1 MFNQTHAPV
10 LLLLRIPS
18 CGSAFRGSARAPLPA
33 SEGQNTQTAWGTRTR
48 HRNGQ
53 GTGCSAGVNIAGR
66 KAIGGV
72 ERPSLSIQY
81 RRLLPESVSPLAPAA
96 QSLPHSPYGK
106 RLVPGHCLSKQPV
119 CRRGGEPGPPPPA
132 NEEQQNCSIA
142 PCGVLHLPC
151 WAFGSTW
158 PQIHWLR
165 LKLPCTRGWRSPAG
179 YTGLWGMN
187 VGRLPASSHLR
198 AARPFRLCG
207 LARLC
212 THGGCG
218 EKDELAPQRVKAK
231 FQVALGQ
238 PGSQSQPQA
247 QRAQRGSWGI
257 SHWGADRNGA
267 V

>member
-33 SEGQNTQTAWGTRTR
+33 SEGQNTQTPWGTRTR

-119 CRRGGEPGPPPPA
+119 CRRGREPGPPPPA

-142 PCGVLHLPC
+142 PCGATAPPLLGIWLNMATDPLASAETPLHAGLEEPC
-151 WAFGSTW
+151 
-158 PQIHWLR
+158 
-165 LKLPCTRGWRSPAG
+165 
-179 YTGLWGMN
+179 
-187 VGRLPASSHLR
+187 
-198 AARPFRLCG
+198 
-207 LARLC
+207 
-212 THGGCG
+212 
-218 EKDELAPQRVKAK
+218 RV
-231 FQVALGQ
+231 
-238 PGSQSQPQA
+238 
-247 QRAQRGSWGI
+247 
-257 SHWGADRNGA
+257 HGA
-267 V
+267 VGHECGQDSCILPPPCGTTFPALRPRTFVHPRRVWGKGRISPSKSKSQVPSGTEPARVTKPAPSTESSEGILGDQTDQ